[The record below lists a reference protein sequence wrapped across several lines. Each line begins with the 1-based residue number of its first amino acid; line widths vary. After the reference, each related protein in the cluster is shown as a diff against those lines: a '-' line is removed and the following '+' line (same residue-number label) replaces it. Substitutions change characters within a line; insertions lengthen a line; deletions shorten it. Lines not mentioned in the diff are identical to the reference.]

1 MHSNKMVWIFF
12 IIIVSFFVS
21 CGKESKVS
29 SQPQPKS
36 IQPKVETKQIE
47 TISALEQQSSKPSK
61 YIYEGLSYRDPF
73 IPISPEKIAKAS
85 LISKGEAK
93 IPSLGIL
100 QLKGFIVDRL
110 EEVALFSSPYGS
122 YILYNGKLYDNQNRL
137 VKGFSGKIVFDK
149 DKKNPKGVILVD
161 EKNEYK
167 EYVLS
172 K

>member
-1 MHSNKMVWIFF
+1 MHSNKIVWIFF
-12 IIIVSFFVS
+12 IIMVSFLIS
-21 CGKESKVS
+21 CAKESKTS
-29 SQPQPKS
+29 SQPKTTV
-36 IQPKVETKQIE
+36 QPKVETKQIE

-93 IPSLGIL
+93 IPSLGVL

>member
-1 MHSNKMVWIFF
+1 MHSNKIVWIFF
-12 IIIVSFFVS
+12 IIIVSFLIS
-21 CGKESKVS
+21 CTKERKTS
-29 SQPQPKS
+29 SQPKTTV
-36 IQPKVETKQIE
+36 QPKVETKQIE
-47 TISALEQQSSKPSK
+47 TISALEQQPSKPLK
-61 YIYEGLSYRDPF
+61 YSYDGLSYRDPF

-93 IPSLGIL
+93 IPSLGVL